1 MEMNMPDIVVNQ
13 TTCSRCGACVA
24 LCTGPVYKRLD
35 ERIEAV
41 TPDECWLCGHC
52 IAVCPADAIRHSAF
66 PMDECPIV
74 DTFAPPSLDELVAA
88 FRERRSLRAFRDKPV
103 PHEVVQELV
112 DISRWV
118 PSASNKQ
125 PVDWLAIDDPA
136 RIAALSAQAIAV
148 FARTAQLVRNPL
160 VHLGRRLK
168 LGAEKAAQELERAE
182 SLERMAQEYAR
193 GEDPIFFHAP
203 VVLVA
208 HVPADDYF
216 GRDDAIYA
224 TYNLMLAAARMGLG
238 TCQIGYFIRALSLSR
253 ELGRA
258 LGLPEGRRVEVVL
271 TLGYPQ
277 YRFRRAVPRRQPEL
291 TWGGR

>member
-1 MEMNMPDIVVNQ
+1 MPDIVVNQ
-13 TTCSRCGACVA
+13 ATCTRCGACVA

-41 TPDECWLCGHC
+41 TPQECWLCGHC
-52 IAVCPADAIRHSAF
+52 IAICPADAIRHSAF

-74 DTFAPPSLDELVAA
+74 DTFALPSLNELAAA

-168 LGAEKAAQELERAE
+168 LGAEKAAQELEQAE

-193 GEDPIFFHAP
+193 GGDPIFFHAP
-203 VVLVA
+203 VVLIA
-208 HVPADDYF
+208 YVPADDDF

-224 TYNLMLAAARMGLG
+224 AYNLMLAAQRMGLG
-238 TCQIGYFIRALSLSR
+238 TCQIGYFISALGLSR

-258 LGLPEGRRVEVVL
+258 LELPEGRRVEVVL
-271 TLGYPQ
+271 TLGYPR
-277 YRFRRAVPRRQPEL
+277 YRFRRAVPRRRPTL
-291 TWGGR
+291 VFPAWHP